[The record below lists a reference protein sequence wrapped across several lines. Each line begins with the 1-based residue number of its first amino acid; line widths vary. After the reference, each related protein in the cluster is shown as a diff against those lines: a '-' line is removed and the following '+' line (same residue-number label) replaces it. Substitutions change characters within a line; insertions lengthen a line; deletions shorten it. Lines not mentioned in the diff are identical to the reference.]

1 MALPWLTALK
11 NIPWESVIEHGP
23 KVLDK
28 ARDMVNRHR
37 DAKSPAGETDSPDA
51 GTTTQADPDAL
62 NQQLQALQLAL
73 TRLSSSN
80 LELTQSVNKLR
91 EQQDAIHA
99 SLAAIRRRNR
109 WLVAGIICV
118 AGGLACT
125 IWLT

>member
-11 NIPWESVIEHGP
+11 NIPWGSVIEHGP

-37 DAKSPAGETDSPDA
+37 DAKSPASETDSPDA
-51 GTTTQADPDAL
+51 GTTMQADPDAL

-80 LELTQSVNKLR
+80 QELTQSVNTLR

-99 SLAAIRRRNR
+99 ALAAIRRRNR
-109 WLVAGIICV
+109 WLVAGIIGV

-125 IWLT
+125 IWLM

>member
-11 NIPWESVIEHGP
+11 NIPWGSVIEHGP
-23 KVLDK
+23 KMLDK

-37 DAKSPAGETDSPDA
+37 DTKSPASEADSSDT
-51 GTTTQADPDAL
+51 GTTTQADPDAI

-99 SLAAIRRRNR
+99 SLAMIRRRNR
-109 WLVAGIICV
+109 WFVVGIICV
-118 AGGLACT
+118 AGGLAYT
-125 IWLT
+125 IWLM

>member
-11 NIPWESVIEHGP
+11 NIPWGSVIEHGP

-37 DAKSPAGETDSPDA
+37 DAKSPASETDSPDA
-51 GTTTQADPDAL
+51 GTTMQADPDAL

-99 SLAAIRRRNR
+99 SLGFAEETVG
-109 WLVAGIICV
+109 WLRALFVLRADWPAPSG
-118 AGGLACT
+118 
-125 IWLT
+125 

>member
-11 NIPWESVIEHGP
+11 NIPWGSVIEHGP

-37 DAKSPAGETDSPDA
+37 DAKSPASETDSPDA
-51 GTTTQADPDAL
+51 GTTMQADPDAL

-109 WLVAGIICV
+109 WLVAGIIGV